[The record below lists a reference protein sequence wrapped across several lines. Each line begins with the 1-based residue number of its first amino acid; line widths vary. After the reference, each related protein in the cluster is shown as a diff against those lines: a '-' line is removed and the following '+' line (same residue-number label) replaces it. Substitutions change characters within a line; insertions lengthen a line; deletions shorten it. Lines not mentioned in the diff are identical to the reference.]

1 MKQNVK
7 RGTLYLMVAQVA
19 FVVSGYAVHVALGR
33 MLGPAE
39 YGIYAVVISMMT
51 MVNLILGKAH
61 NIVYTFLV

>member
-1 MKQNVK
+1 
-7 RGTLYLMVAQVA
+7 MVAQVA